1 MGAMLIV
8 VEPTSASART
18 ATRIAGLAKG
28 LGLNVLGVVLNKAR
42 FEEAKDKVTPY
53 LDGLEIV
60 AVLPADPAVAE
71 SEVVPEAGAYVE
83 AVEELR
89 KRLDG

>member
-1 MGAMLIV
+1 V
-8 VEPTSASART
+8 
-18 ATRIAGLAKG
+18 RIARLARG

-42 FEEAKDKVTPY
+42 SEEAKEKVTPY

-71 SEVVPEAGAYVE
+71 SEAVPDSGAYVE
-83 AVEELR
+83 AVEGL
-89 KRLDG
+89 KGRLEGLAAG